1 MTAAYAAL
9 AVGFFNSIMFPS
21 IFTLTLERSTAPAA
35 STSGLLVFGIIG
47 GAILPLLAAQVV
59 DRSGDIHLGFFVPV
73 AGYLLLTV
81 FAVACLRTRGREAEE
96 PVASPH

>member
-1 MTAAYAAL
+1 M
-9 AVGFFNSIMFPS
+9 
-21 IFTLTLERSTAPAA
+21 
-35 STSGLLVFGIIG
+35 
-47 GAILPLLAAQVV
+47 V

-81 FAVACLRTRGREAEE
+81 FAVACVRTRGREAEE

>member
-1 MTAAYAAL
+1 
-9 AVGFFNSIMFPS
+9 MFPS
-21 IFTLTLERSTAPAA
+21 IFTLTLERSSAPAA
-35 STSGLLVFGIIG
+35 ATSGLLVFGIIG
-47 GAILPLLAAQVV
+47 GAILPLLAAQVA

-81 FAVACLRTRGREAEE
+81 FAIACARTKGRDSEA